1 MHALP
6 SDIHLLDVDRPPEPG
21 RLIWPRKGPL
31 DVAQG
36 MSEAR
41 LRSSLKPCVSNG
53 PPGELAAVR
62 PPGAILE
69 TRPTAWPPD
78 PPPARP
84 PRTPPPP
91 LFSPVCLRPQL
102 LYRVPILAFGSRGPA
117 GPPSAG
123 MACPCGAS
131 DTYSMPCSAHMRAH
145 ALRGAIAARALQ
157 TSAARLG
164 RGQAWDSGA
173 GARARAG
180 SSARAGS
187 GARDPVTRARGR
199 QLRAPARAST

>member
-84 PRTPPPP
+84 PRTPPRP
-91 LFSPVCLRPQL
+91 FSAPSAYGPNCST
-102 LYRVPILAFGSRGPA
+102 GSRFWRLGLEAQLGRHLPA
-117 GPPSAG
+117 WPVHAAHQTPTLCRAVRIC
-123 MACPCGAS
+123 AR
-131 DTYSMPCSAHMRAH
+131 MPCEGLLQPAPYRHPPRA
-145 ALRGAIAARALQ
+145 
-157 TSAARLG
+157 SAAGRLG
-164 RGQAWDSGA
+164 IREP
-173 GARARAG
+173 ARARAQ
-180 SSARAGS
+180 ARVL
-187 GARDPVTRARGR
+187 ARDRARGI
-199 QLRAPARAST
+199 P